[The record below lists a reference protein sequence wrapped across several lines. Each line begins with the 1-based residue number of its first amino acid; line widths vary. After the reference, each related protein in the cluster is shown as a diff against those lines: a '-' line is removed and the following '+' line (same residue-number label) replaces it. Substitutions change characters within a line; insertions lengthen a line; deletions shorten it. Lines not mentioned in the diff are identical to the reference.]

1 MVMAKKGKNMQ
12 MGGMM
17 DEKKIKPNANPSD
30 MMMSS
35 GMNMGMMYG
44 GQAKLD
50 KNKDGKITKA
60 EATGPFARMFSRVD
74 ANSDGVI
81 DEAELKRMSSRFG
94 GCRSASSGGVDEGKP
109 APDFQLK
116 TVDGKK
122 EVKLSSFAGK
132 KPVALIFGSY
142 T

>member
-1 MVMAKKGKNMQ
+1 MRIFSLFVVATLALTSVADQANGQPRGRGNPV
-12 MGGMM
+12 
-17 DEKKIKPNANPSD
+17 ERIKA
-30 MMMSS
+30 
-35 GMNMGMMYG
+35 
-44 GQAKLD
+44 LD

-94 GCRSASSGGVDEGKP
+94 GGRSASSGGVDEGKP

>member
-1 MVMAKKGKNMQ
+1 MRILSLFVVTSVALTSVADQANGQPPGRGNPV
-12 MGGMM
+12 
-17 DEKKIKPNANPSD
+17 ERIKA
-30 MMMSS
+30 M
-35 GMNMGMMYG
+35 
-44 GQAKLD
+44 D
-50 KNKDGKITKA
+50 KNRDGKITKA
-60 EATGPFARMFSRVD
+60 EATSPFARMFSRVD
-74 ANSDGVI
+74 SNSDGVI

-94 GCRSASSGGVDEGKP
+94 GGRSASSGGVDEGKP

-122 EVKLSSFAGK
+122 EVKLSSFTGK